1 MISFRK
7 QNANRDVRRKSRFEI
22 DPDEV
27 LIDASNLPE
36 FDTERFEGR
45 IEQPISKFRILTVLG
60 VFILVIAIFSGK
72 LWILQVR
79 DSAAYAEKSEN
90 NRLHHSVVFAE
101 RGLIVDRNG
110 TLLSWNEPRLDDPIP
125 KRAYKKE
132 AGFSHV
138 LGYVSYPKK
147 DTSGFYYQEVFE
159 GKDGIESIFNEQ
171 LTGKNGIRI
180 TETNA
185 KGVIESESTIA
196 VPKNGDKVTLSIDA
210 KVQEIMQR
218 EITKLSEKAN
228 FTGGAG
234 VMMDVD
240 TGEMIALTS
249 FPEFD
254 EEKVSLGDASLID
267 KLSKDSRNPFLN
279 RAVAGVYTP
288 GSIVKLFV
296 ALGALSENIVDP
308 NKEFYSSGK
317 IEVPNP
323 YNKEEK
329 SVFVDWKAHGF
340 VDMRKA
346 LAVSSNVYFYIIG
359 GGFEGQK
366 GLGIANIEKYMRMF
380 GFGNLTGI
388 EFGSEQEGT
397 IPNPSW
403 KEEHFNGDEW
413 RLGDTYHTSIG
424 QYGVQVTPLQVVRA
438 VAAIANN
445 GKLLNPLLSLVKD
458 DHSAFD
464 DSPVRFQQLP
474 ISPQYFQVVREG
486 MRQAVLIGTARA
498 LNTKDVVIAAKTGTA
513 EIGISKKFVN
523 SWAIGFFPYEKPK
536 YAFALLM
543 EHGPRTNTIGAA
555 AAMRGVIDGMLVETP
570 EYFGKEKVEKVE
582 ADIAA
587 TSTDNLPEIEV
598 THQ

>member
-7 QNANRDVRRKSRFEI
+7 QRANRDVRRKSRFEI

-36 FDTERFEGR
+36 FDIERFEGR

-60 VFILVIAIFSGK
+60 VFFLVIAIFSGK
-72 LWILQVR
+72 LWVLQVR
-79 DSAAYAEKSEN
+79 DGAVYAEKSEN

-110 TLLSWNEPRLDDPIP
+110 TLLSWNEPRQDDPIP
-125 KRAYKKE
+125 KRAYIKKD
-132 AGFSHV
+132 GFSHV

-147 DTSGFYYQEVFE
+147 DAFGFYYQEVFE
-159 GKDGIESIFNEQ
+159 GKDGIESIFNNQ

-196 VPKNGDKVTLSIDA
+196 IPKNGEKVTLSIDA
-210 KVQEIMQR
+210 KVQEIMHH
-218 EITKLSEKAN
+218 EIVKLSEKAN

-234 VMMDVD
+234 VMMDIN

-267 KLSKDSRNPFLN
+267 KLSKDNRNPFLN

-288 GSIVKLFV
+288 GSIVKLFM

-308 NKEFYSSGK
+308 NKEFFSSGK

-329 SVFVDWKAHGF
+329 STFVDWKAHGW

-346 LAVSSNVYFYIIG
+346 IAVSSNVYFYIIG
-359 GGFEGQK
+359 GGFEGQR
-366 GLGIANIEKYMRMF
+366 GLGISNIEKYMRMF

-397 IPNPSW
+397 IPNPTW
-403 KEEHFNGDEW
+403 KEENFDGDEW
-413 RLGDTYHTSIG
+413 RLGDTYHTAIG

-438 VAAIANN
+438 VAAIAND
-445 GKLLNPLLSLVKD
+445 GKLLNPLLSLVDEKGV
-458 DHSAFD
+458 FE

-555 AAMRGVIDGMLVETP
+555 AAMRGVIDQMLIETP
-570 EYFGKEKVEKVE
+570 KYFGKEKVDKVE
-582 ADIAA
+582 VISA
-587 TSTDNLPEIEV
+587 TTSPDNLPEIEV
-598 THQ
+598 MRQ